1 MLKKCSDLKVLEKGI
16 IQEVSLDEKK
26 KFKLFHLGVLPG
38 KEIWCKFYSP
48 FGSPIAYQVDGCV
61 FALRKK
67 DAKKIEVDV

>member
-1 MLKKCSDLKVLEKGI
+1 MLKRCSDLKILEKGI

-38 KEIWCKFYSP
+38 KEICCKFRSP
-48 FGSPIAYQVDGCV
+48 FASPIAYQVDGCV
-61 FALRKK
+61 FALRKE